1 MPENFNLPR
10 PDLSVENRLI
20 EEFQR
25 NSKEDF
31 YERLEEEVKKCNI
44 PENIKSSNVPNR
56 RTRRAIRARQKKQ

>member
-31 YERLEEEVKKCNI
+31 YERLEEAAKNCNI